1 MPQDNALH
9 KAANKGDLDECKK
22 WVEEP
27 PEGED
32 KIDVNELGANDR
44 TAMHRAA
51 GGGFLEICEYLHA
64 MGGDISKADKSGRT
78 PLHWAAIAGF
88 VECIQFLVA
97 KGAAIDAET
106 KSKMNILHAGCEAQ
120 KIEVV
125 KATMEYLKDKDDLR
139 EKMTGAANSDGKL
152 PFQLAEA
159 AKNKEIIKVLQAGGD
174 KHAASSSCTI
184 M

>member
-1 MPQDNALH
+1 MPQDNNLH

-44 TAMHRAA
+44 TPMHRAA

-64 MGGDISKADKSGRT
+64 MGGDISKPDKSGRT

-88 VECIQFLVA
+88 VECMEFLLA

-106 KSKMNILHAGCEAQ
+106 KSQMNVLHAGC
-120 KIEVV
+120 
-125 KATMEYLKDKDDLR
+125 
-139 EKMTGAANSDGKL
+139 AANSDGKL
-152 PFQLAEA
+152 PYQLAEA